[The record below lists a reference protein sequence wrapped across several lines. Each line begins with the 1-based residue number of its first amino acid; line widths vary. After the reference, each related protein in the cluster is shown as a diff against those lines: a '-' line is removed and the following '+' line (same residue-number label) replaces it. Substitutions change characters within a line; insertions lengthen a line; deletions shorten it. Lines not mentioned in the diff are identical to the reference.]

1 MQLRKFSLPLK
12 KEKMEETNLEN
23 QVQIQMNEE
32 QSRVNVSEQVPPMPS
47 NNMVLAILTTVCCCL
62 PLGIVAV
69 IKASQVSSLYMAKQ
83 YAAAQKSA
91 DDAKKWALIGM
102 GCGIFFDIIY
112 AILWF
117 TGTLLSLS

>member
-1 MQLRKFSLPLK
+1 MQLRKFSLPIK

-23 QVQIQMNEE
+23 QVQMNEE

>member
-1 MQLRKFSLPLK
+1 
-12 KEKMEETNLEN
+12 MEETNLEN
-23 QVQIQMNEE
+23 QVKMNEE

>member
-1 MQLRKFSLPLK
+1 
-12 KEKMEETNLEN
+12 
-23 QVQIQMNEE
+23 
-32 QSRVNVSEQVPPMPS
+32 
-47 NNMVLAILTTVCCCL
+47 
-62 PLGIVAV
+62 
-69 IKASQVSSLYMAKQ
+69 MAKQ

-91 DDAKKWALIGM
+91 DDAKKWALIGL